1 MMKTVLFINFNTSSG
16 RLEKVVKQI
25 PYAPE
30 LVLKLIKRTVFIIIH
45 LTLLFRQLRHLWQ
58 EKMAEWHSRKM

>member
-30 LVLKLIKRTVFIIIH
+30 DKSIYYIGNLYQYLFDRNSDCFCLKIS
-45 LTLLFRQLRHLWQ
+45 
-58 EKMAEWHSRKM
+58 E

>member
-30 LVLKLIKRTVFIIIH
+30 DKSIYYIVSA
-45 LTLLFRQLRHLWQ
+45 Q
-58 EKMAEWHSRKM
+58 